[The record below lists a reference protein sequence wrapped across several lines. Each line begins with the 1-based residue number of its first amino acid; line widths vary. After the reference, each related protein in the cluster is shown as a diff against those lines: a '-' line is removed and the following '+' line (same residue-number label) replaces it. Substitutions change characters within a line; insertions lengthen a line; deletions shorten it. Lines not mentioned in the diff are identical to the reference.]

1 MQDDAP
7 RTTPPSA
14 RAVAALLRAARA
26 LLGVLERAARRPG
39 RLLQPVAAVAG
50 RVLRHWLL
58 EKRALRQ
65 GFLALGICT
74 SVTLLAGMVL
84 GGMESLL
91 EDVPGLLVLIPS
103 AIGMRG
109 AIFGALGARLG
120 TGMLTGQFTL
130 TIERRSFTGQNVE
143 AALLVSAATAG
154 LSAVLARLVAG
165 ALGVATVTL
174 WRLALIS
181 MVGAVLSSAAVLV
194 VTLLLARTAERRS
207 WDMDAVGTPI
217 ISATADIS
225 TLPALIVGTL
235 LIGDDLVSTVAGAAC
250 LIGAAAAGITAV
262 RNGGATAR
270 RVSRE
275 GLPVLGYASVM
286 QVLAGVVLTQRLD
299 ALVTSPA
306 LLVAIPPF
314 IAACGAIGGILSARL
329 SSQLHLGLIDPLPV
343 PGRPAVLE
351 GTLTVLFGFFGFATV
366 GLFTQVA
373 ATVVGF
379 GSPGAAALA
388 GITLTGGLLAV
399 GVVFVVAYYAATAS
413 YRFGLDP
420 DNVSIP
426 VVTSTMDL
434 LGILCL
440 VVGITAIGVT

>member
-1 MQDDAP
+1 MDAP
-7 RTTPPSA
+7 DAPEAPATP
-14 RAVAALLRAARA
+14 RADLLRWSRV
-26 LLGVLERAARRPG
+26 LLRRLDRTARRPG
-39 RLLQPVAAVAG
+39 RGLQPLALVV
-50 RVLRHWLL
+50 RDVLRHWVL
-58 EKRALRQ
+58 ERRALRQ

-74 SVTLLAGMVL
+74 SVTLLAGLVL

-91 EDVPGLLVLIPS
+91 EEVPGLLVLVPS

-130 TIERRSFTGQNVE
+130 TRERRSFTGQNVE
-143 AALLVSAATAG
+143 AALLLSAATAG
-154 LSAVLARLVAG
+154 LSALLARAVSG

-174 WRLALIS
+174 WRLVLIS
-181 MVGAVLSSAAVLV
+181 MVGAVISSVVVLA
-194 VTLLLARTAERRS
+194 VTLLLARTAEQRR

-225 TLPALIVGTL
+225 TLPGLIVGTL
-235 LIGDDLVSTVAGAAC
+235 LIGSDAGSTVAGGLCLAAS
-250 LIGAAAAGITAV
+250 AAAGVAAV
-262 RNGGATAR
+262 RNGGPTTR
-270 RVSRE
+270 RVARE
-275 GLPVLGYASVM
+275 GLPILGYAAVLQVM
-286 QVLAGVVLTQRLD
+286 AGAVLAQRLD

-329 SSQLHLGLIDPLPV
+329 SSQLHLGLVDPLPV

-351 GTLTVLFGFFGFATV
+351 GTLTVLFGLVGFTTV
-366 GLFTQVA
+366 ALFTQAA

-379 GSPGAAALA
+379 ASPGFVAMV
-388 GITLTGGLLAV
+388 GIVLSGGLLAV
-399 GVVFVVAYYAATAS
+399 GILFAVAYYAATAS

-440 VVGITAIGVT
+440 VAGITLVGVT